1 MLGSSIGSLRL
12 VAATALLATTPAF
25 AQSTGQVTG
34 VVKDSTGAVV
44 PGATV
49 TATSA
54 DGARHEASTSPDGS
68 YTVSGLPPGSYSVS
82 AAHSGFRTVVQQSQ
96 AVAAG
101 GTLTVDFTLES
112 NLSEEITV
120 TAMKRDD
127 LVRKVPFSLSATR
140 EETLRVRG
148 ATTIEDVAANVGG
161 FTVQNLGP
169 GQSQVAMRGVSSGQ
183 IARDQPGVKEQVG
196 VYLDESL
203 VSMSLFTPDLDL
215 FDLNRVEVLRG
226 PQGTLFGAGSESGT
240 VRYITNQPRLG
251 TTQWFGELD
260 GSTIQHG
267 NQGGN
272 AKLGFNLPLGE
283 MAALRASVY
292 YDALGGYIDSPGIK
306 TTVNGSI
313 QPDPTAAQN
322 DVNTGKRF
330 GGRIAVKLALT
341 DKLTITPRFLYQ
353 KIQMDG
359 WNRIDAYNILANPF
373 TTNRPAVT
381 LGDREQ
387 FIQVREP
394 YTDKWYLGDLNIN
407 YDFGEVEV
415 TSITSYNVRDILVVR
430 DAGALTSSITGGSI
444 GLKEPVYSL
453 NAPLYD
459 ATGGGDPAVSNRKP
473 ATTFTQEL
481 RLSGTQSRFRW
492 VLGGFYAHLN
502 RDYGQDLPVAGFTAL
517 SGIPSR
523 SPNDTLAPPDSLF
536 FSKLSYKLDQFAVFG
551 EGTVALSDQWDV
563 IAGLRYYHFS
573 EDKQQLFGGIFG
585 EGPNGEVVSQP
596 GDTKADGVAPR
607 FILSYKIADTTKI
620 NAQVSRGF
628 RLGGINDPLNFS
640 LCTPQD
646 RITFG
651 GHTNWNDETVWNYEL
666 GAKSKF
672 LGGKASVDVSV
683 FYMDIHDLQATV
695 TAGSCSSRVIFNVPK
710 ARSMGV
716 DVELEAAPT
725 RNFDFTLSGSYDD
738 ARLQSTLTST
748 APDGTVSI
756 VSGIRSGARLPTVPK
771 FKFAAAAT
779 WQWEVRAGY
788 LAYLTA
794 VNQFVG
800 TRYTQVGDED
810 LGTLTLPPFGATT
823 PGAPYSATVFTYN
836 PKLPA
841 YDIVNARI
849 GIKQEKWDFSLYA
862 NNLTDERALLA
873 LDQERGTRARIG
885 YLTNQ
890 PRTFGTSLRV
900 NF

>member
-1 MLGSSIGSLRL
+1 
-12 VAATALLATTPAF
+12 AF

-34 VVKDSTGAVV
+34 VVKDGTGAAV

-49 TATSA
+49 TVTGPDGAEHEATTSA
-54 DGARHEASTSPDGS
+54 DGS
-68 YTVSGLPPGSYSVS
+68 YTVSGLPPGTYTVS
-82 AAHSGFRTVVQQSQ
+82 AAHSGFRTVVQESQ
-96 AVAAG
+96 AVPAA
-101 GTLTVDFTLES
+101 GTLTVDFTLAS
-112 NLSEEITV
+112 SVATNLSEEITV
-120 TAMKRDD
+120 TAMKREDV
-127 LVRKVPFSLSATR
+127 VRKVPFSLTATT

-148 ATTIEDVAANVGG
+148 ATDIEDVAANVGG

-240 VRYITNQPRLG
+240 VRYITNQPKLG
-251 TTQWFGELD
+251 ATKFFGELD
-260 GSTIQHG
+260 GSTIVHG

-272 AKLGFNLPLGE
+272 AKVGFNFPLGE

-292 YDALGGYIDSPGIK
+292 YDALGGYIDSPGVR
-306 TTVNGSI
+306 TTANGSI
-313 QPDPTAAQN
+313 RPDPTTAQS

-330 GGRIAVKLALT
+330 GGRIAVKLAPV
-341 DKLTITPRFLYQ
+341 DKLSITPRFMYQ
-353 KIQMDG
+353 KIEMDG

-373 TTNRPAVT
+373 TTTRPAVA

-394 YTDKWYLGDLNIN
+394 YTDKWYLADLNVN
-407 YDFGEVEV
+407 YDFGDVDL
-415 TSITSYNVRDILVVR
+415 TSISSWNRRDILVVR

-444 GLKEPVYSL
+444 GLSEPVYSL
-453 NAPLYD
+453 NSPLYD
-459 ATGGGDPAVSNRKP
+459 ATGGGDPARPNRKP

-481 RLSGTQSRFRW
+481 RLSGTQERFRW
-492 VLGGFYAHLN
+492 ALGGFYAHLT
-502 RDYGQDLPVAGFTAL
+502 RDYGQDLPVAGFTAV
-517 SGIPSR
+517 SGVPSR
-523 SPNDTLAPPDSLF
+523 SGIDTLAPPDSLF
-536 FSKLSYKLDQFAVFG
+536 FSSLSYKLDQFAAFG
-551 EGTVALSDQWDV
+551 EGTVAVSDQWDFT
-563 IAGLRYYHFS
+563 AGLRYYHFS

-585 EGPNGEVVSQP
+585 EGANGEVVSQP
-596 GDTKADGVAPR
+596 GTTTADGVAPR
-607 FILSYKIADTTKI
+607 FILSYKIADTTRI

-666 GAKSKF
+666 GTKSKL

-683 FYMDIHDLQATV
+683 FYMDIYDLQATV
-695 TAGSCSSRVIFNVPK
+695 TAGSCSSRVIFNVPR

-725 RNFDFTLSGSYDD
+725 RNFDFTFSGSYDD

-756 VSGIRSGARLPTVPK
+756 VSVIRHGARLPTVPK

-779 WQWEVRAGY
+779 FQWEVRTGY
-788 LAYLTA
+788 LAYVTA

-800 TRYTQVGDED
+800 TRYTQVGDE
-810 LGTLTLPPFGATT
+810 
-823 PGAPYSATVFTYN
+823 
-836 PKLPA
+836 
-841 YDIVNARI
+841 
-849 GIKQEKWDFSLYA
+849 
-862 NNLTDERALLA
+862 
-873 LDQERGTRARIG
+873 
-885 YLTNQ
+885 
-890 PRTFGTSLRV
+890 
-900 NF
+900 